1 MSCLALVLTGS
12 ASGREPVPQPSG
24 VSQMIVP
31 EKLRDAR
38 IEIASVTCTG
48 EGSCKAYQIAINRDG
63 TGDMIFYRNGQREV
77 RRFRMSPFAFR
88 RIQIRFEELRPAAD
102 VSASE
107 FDRNLHRPC
116 DHCAFTEYARVH
128 WHRDDGKV
136 HEFTAH
142 SYLPN
147 DGRMDNLLE
156 AQIDLL
162 EGMLPSLLGH
172 P

>member
-1 MSCLALVLTGS
+1 
-12 ASGREPVPQPSG
+12 
-24 VSQMIVP
+24 MILP
-31 EKLRDAR
+31 EKLRDER
-38 IEIASVTCTG
+38 IEIASATCAG
-48 EGSCKAYQIAINRDG
+48 EGPCKAYQIAINRDG

-77 RRFRMSPFAFR
+77 RQFRMAPFAFR

-107 FDRNLHRPC
+107 FDRNIRPLC
-116 DHCAFTEYARVH
+116 DHCAFTEETRVH
-128 WHRDDGKV
+128 WHRDDGRI
-136 HEFTAH
+136 HEFTAY

-147 DGRMDNLLE
+147 DGRTDTLLE